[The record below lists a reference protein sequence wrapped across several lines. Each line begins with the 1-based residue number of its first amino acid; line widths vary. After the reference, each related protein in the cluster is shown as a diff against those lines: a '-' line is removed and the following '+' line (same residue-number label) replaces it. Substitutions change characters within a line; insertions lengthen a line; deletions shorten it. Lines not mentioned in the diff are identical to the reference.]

1 MRRHLFDLVAVAI
14 VATLVLVYILAAQPG
29 RRGIGVHVYLV
40 VIGALLLL
48 GLVAE
53 ATGGHRRSAFA
64 QALDEQGREQPLL
77 AELARLERE
86 VTLSTATAHD
96 LHFRLLPI
104 LREIAWSRLE
114 RAGREPG
121 PETLGRWWVLLRP
134 DREPPADRFSPG
146 LPEHELRALIG
157 DLETM

>member
-14 VATLVLVYILAAQPG
+14 VATLVLAYILGAQPG
-29 RRGIGVHVYLV
+29 WRSVGVHVYVV
-40 VIGALLLL
+40 VIGALM
-48 GLVAE
+48 LVALVSE
-53 ATGGHRRSAFA
+53 AAGGHRRSAFA
-64 QALDEQGREQPLL
+64 AALDERGRPEPTL
-77 AELARLERE
+77 AELARLERD

-121 PETLGRWWVLLRP
+121 PETLGRWWILLRP
-134 DREPPADRFSPG
+134 DREPPADRFSTG
-146 LPEHELRALIG
+146 IPEHELSALVG

>member
-1 MRRHLFDLVAVAI
+1 MRRHLFDLTAIAI
-14 VATLVLVYILAAQPG
+14 VATLVLAYILGAQPG
-29 RRGIGVHVYLV
+29 WRGVGVHVYVV
-40 VIGALLLL
+40 VIGALLLV

-53 ATGGHRRSAFA
+53 SAGGHRRSAFA
-64 QALDEQGREQPLL
+64 AALDEEARPQPAL
-77 AELARLERE
+77 AELARLERD

-96 LHFRLLPI
+96 LHFRLLPL

-121 PETLGRWWVLLRP
+121 PETLGRWWGLLRP
-134 DREPPADRFSPG
+134 DREPPPDRFSPG
-146 LPEHELRALIG
+146 IPEHELRALIG